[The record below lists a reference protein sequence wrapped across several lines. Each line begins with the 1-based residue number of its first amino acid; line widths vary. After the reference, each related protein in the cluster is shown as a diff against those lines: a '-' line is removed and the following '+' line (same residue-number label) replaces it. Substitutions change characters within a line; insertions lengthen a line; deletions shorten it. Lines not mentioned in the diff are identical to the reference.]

1 MLANMKKMLRDAKK
15 GGYAVPAFNTQGGN
29 YDMSWAVC
37 EAAEKEK
44 SPIILAHYD
53 SCSEYAGLE
62 FFVEISRWCAER
74 VSVPVAIHL
83 DHGNSV
89 ELCKRAIDAGCTSV
103 MYDGSVLPIEENAR
117 NTAEVLEYAL
127 PRGVSVE
134 AEIGRVL
141 QTAASDSSTIHANCA
156 DYADVENFLS
166 LAVPDALAVAIGNA
180 HGFYTEK
187 PILNID
193 LLKRIQSQFDVPLV
207 LHGGTGIAV
216 EDVQKAI
223 RNGISKV
230 NIGTEIRCNYVKYM
244 FEGMQEMGLQEHA
257 WKISKRAIGLMEQD
271 VQKTIEMCGSQGK
284 A

>member
-1 MLANMKKMLRDAKK
+1 MLVNMKKMLREARA
-15 GGYAVPAFNTQGGN
+15 GGYAIPAFNTQGGS
-29 YDMSWAVC
+29 YDISWAVC
-37 EAAEKEK
+37 EAAEKAQ

-53 SCSEYAGLE
+53 NCSAYAGLE
-62 FFVEISRWCAER
+62 FFVEISRWCAEH

-83 DHGNSV
+83 DHGGSV

-103 MYDGSVLPIEENAR
+103 MYDGSALPIEENAK
-117 NTAEVLEYAL
+117 NTAEVLAYAA
-127 PRGVSVE
+127 PRDVSVE

-141 QTAASDSSTIHANCA
+141 PSATNDSKTISGNCA
-156 DYADVENFLS
+156 DFADVETFLS
-166 LAVPDALAVAIGNA
+166 LASPDALAVAIGNA
-180 HGFYTEK
+180 HGFYAEK
-187 PILNID
+187 PVLNME
-193 LLKRIQSQFDVPLV
+193 LLSKIKAQFDVPLV

-230 NIGTEIRCNYVKYM
+230 NIGTEIRCNYVKYLY
-244 FEGMQEMGLQEHA
+244 EGIREMGLQEHA

-271 VQKTIEMCGSQGK
+271 VEKVIAMCGSAGK